1 MEKTKIPYIFYLYLH
16 SKLWEMTKG
25 EVVSEKDLK
34 KMLFQWKIPGNIR
47 ALILKEM
54 QILGLIKKEKRFNV
68 RLLRPEFNEDK
79 IGEYC
84 IQLNIF

>member
-1 MEKTKIPYIFYLYLH
+1 MEKIKIPYIFYLYLH

-79 IGEYC
+79 IRKYY
-84 IQLNIF
+84 IQLKIF